1 MNKTI
6 LGSFL
11 LTAIV
16 LSDAGHAMS
25 RDLQKNQNCSDAL
38 SALQQTQN
46 SVLSDLQKTMRSG
59 LSTRPQ
65 QRLQGFGI
73 DDTGSYARQDDS
85 SLTRAA
91 TEG

>member
-1 MNKTI
+1 MNKAV

-38 SALQQTQN
+38 SALQLTQT
-46 SVLSDLQKTMRSG
+46 SVLNDLQKTIQSG
-59 LSTRPQ
+59 LSSKPQ
-65 QRLQGFGI
+65 RRLEGFGI
-73 DDTGSYARQDDS
+73 DDTGSYARQDDRSLS
-85 SLTRAA
+85 SAA
-91 TEG
+91 VEG

>member
-1 MNKTI
+1 MNKAV

-38 SALQQTQN
+38 NALQLTQS
-46 SVLSDLQKTMRSG
+46 SVLNDLQKTIQTG
-59 LSTRPQ
+59 LSAKPQ
-65 QRLQGFGI
+65 RRLEGFGI

-85 SLTRAA
+85 ALTSAA
-91 TEG
+91 VEG